1 MKPWMRYVGGFGLS
15 IDLAF
20 HWSAADNPG
29 SPVGV
34 LRELFVDTDP
44 GSVWW
49 LTALGVMAHV
59 MFFGVFA
66 LMLLTSRTSEP
77 PEKQTEDTPSITH
90 SATARTSS
98 ARSPRTTEDSERL
111 LQDHLAALGPVPRA
125 ELLLVL
131 TLPDYERAERIGGY
145 YGDTHSRT
153 LARLLSEVEASPH
166 ARAAVLDELLG
177 VGVAGNL
184 ARLRP

>member
-29 SPVGV
+29 SPIGV

-49 LTALGVMAHV
+49 LTALGVAAHV

-66 LMLLTSRTSEP
+66 LMLLTSKSSEP
-77 PEKQTEDTPSITH
+77 RQKQEESTPSSPP
-90 SATARTSS
+90 SATARISS
-98 ARSPRTTEDSERL
+98 ARSPRSTEDSERL
-111 LQDHLAALGPVPRA
+111 LREHLAALGPVPRA
-125 ELLLVL
+125 ELLHVL
-131 TLPDYERAERIGGY
+131 TLPDYERAQRIGGY
-145 YGDTHSRT
+145 FGDAHSRT
-153 LARLLSEVEASPH
+153 LAQLLIEVEGSPQ
-166 ARAAVLDELLG
+166 AKAAALDELLG
-177 VGVAGNL
+177 LGT
-184 ARLRP
+184 R